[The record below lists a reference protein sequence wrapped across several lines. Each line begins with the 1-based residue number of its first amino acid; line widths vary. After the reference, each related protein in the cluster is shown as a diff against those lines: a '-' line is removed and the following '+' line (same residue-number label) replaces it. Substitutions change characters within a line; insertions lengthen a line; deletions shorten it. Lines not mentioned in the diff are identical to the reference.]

1 MNSPASGAGGPSHLP
16 FFPCIAEDITTRLL
30 AAIKEMEE
38 ATPEPE
44 NWRDDL
50 EESYDGYCKLLRKR
64 FEPRLVDTW
73 RNKISYPEYW
83 VAECKQYQEALHE
96 LLQQRAQAAHRDN
109 GAAAARALAMS
120 YQRILKR
127 NGVSSAQMSKI
138 RDSVKDQQYWKLET
152 QVLEYQASI
161 RTEEAEARIILQLDQ
176 EGRWPW
182 PLPSPCLR
190 LNRPRQAGLQR
201 PRRADPKPPTEGGIA
216 SRTRSKTTASTQ
228 RGVTKR
234 VSRSRR

>member
-1 MNSPASGAGGPSHLP
+1 MHSRRYHHKAPRRDQGDGRGNPRARELARRLGGVLRWILQ
-16 FFPCIAEDITTRLL
+16 IA
-30 AAIKEMEE
+30 
-38 ATPEPE
+38 P
-44 NWRDDL
+44 
-50 EESYDGYCKLLRKR
+50 KR

-120 YQRILKR
+120 YKRILKR